1 MKIINAILGLLF
13 LALGGIGV
21 FLPILPTTPFLLVA
35 AFFFARSSERLN
47 NWFLSTKLYKKHLD
61 RLVKRRE
68 MTVKDKLILIGTV
81 TALMGTGFALMG
93 SVPVGRAMLALVWLA
108 HVLYFGF
115 RVKTVKTP
123 SKRSDT
129 ETGLFVDKR
138 NYP

>member
-1 MKIINAILGLLF
+1 MLL
-13 LALGGIGV
+13 
-21 FLPILPTTPFLLVA
+21 A

-68 MTVKDKLILIGTV
+68 MAAGDKLILIGTV

-93 SVPVGRAMLALVWLA
+93 SVPVGRAVLSLVWLA

-115 RVKTVKTP
+115 RVKTVKAP
-123 SKRSDT
+123 SKRHGDR
-129 ETGLFVDKR
+129 FIR
-138 NYP
+138 